1 MSKIKVMDE
10 VLANKIA
17 AGEVVE
23 KTMNVVKELVE
34 NSIDAGSN
42 KFVIEILNDG
52 QKLIKISDNGF
63 GMNKEDLSICLKRHA
78 TNKIKIIED
87 LEKIFTFEFR
97 GEALAAI
104 SRVSKIE
111 IFSREKNSDFGFKL
125 EALGGE
131 NQIIEKVGMNFGTEI
146 IVRDIF
152 LI

>member
-1 MSKIKVMDE
+1 
-10 VLANKIA
+10 
-17 AGEVVE
+17 
-23 KTMNVVKELVE
+23 
-34 NSIDAGSN
+34 
-42 KFVIEILNDG
+42 
-52 QKLIKISDNGF
+52 
-63 GMNKEDLSICLKRHA
+63 MNKEDLSICLKRHA